1 MTANRGNLGALA
13 RRLVAGVAAL
23 VIPAG
28 ALLSPTL
35 SPAATFYLSDC
46 QAGAAAGCVPG
57 NDNNA
62 GTSTA
67 SPWRSIAKL
76 NTRVEGLSAGDRI
89 LFARGASF
97 SDASITVY
105 IPKSN
110 RQQPVV
116 FESYAPSW
124 GANAAKPILR
134 AAKDNGG
141 FSFADS
147 GNANHDEGYVVRGL
161 DLRGTDGS
169 GTGIFIYNDADYITL
184 EDLSITGFA
193 LGVQCSGS
201 NATEPGSNGKNEFI
215 TLRRSRIAN
224 NASQG
229 ILTMCHEMTV
239 ENNVF
244 DDNGYERAMLD
255 HNVYI
260 EGGEHVF
267 FRGNSIINNGRHDR
281 VGLKCQSV
289 AFVVHGLVRD
299 LVIENNFIGESN
311 ADAGCWG
318 LTVDVVNDNDVMD
331 GFQDVVIRGNR
342 IVNVGGLGIGMVGC
356 QRCAIENNHV
366 MWTTPAR
373 FDRVGISVPNRP
385 TVASPADH
393 DLKSDQ
399 IAIRNNSIYIA
410 AASPASAGIRS
421 SEVGSSH
428 SVVSNLIIFDQAS
441 AKKSTCFLIDDSPLS
456 RYSAFSHNLCFRTES
471 PNRWSN
477 RHKSLEAAIS
487 DGWGRASLDVD
498 PQLIA
503 VPSARSEW
511 WIGVKP
517 TSPTRKAAHPT
528 LSIRTDIGAFD
539 PSMANR

>member
-1 MTANRGNLGALA
+1 VIARRGEFPALA
-13 RRLVAGVAAL
+13 RWLLAGFAAVA
-23 VIPAG
+23 IPAC
-28 ALLSPTL
+28 ALLTPAL
-35 SPAATFYLSDC
+35 SQAATFYLSDC

-57 NDNNA
+57 DDNNT
-62 GTSTA
+62 GTSATT
-67 SPWRSIAKL
+67 PWRSIAKL

-110 RQQPVV
+110 RRQPVV

-124 GANAAKPILR
+124 GANAPRPILT

-161 DLRGTDGS
+161 DLRGTGGS

-201 NATEPGSNGKNEFI
+201 NPPEAGSNAKNEFI
-215 TLRRSRIAN
+215 TLRNSRIAN

-260 EGGEHVF
+260 EGGEHVV
-267 FRGNSIINNGRHDR
+267 FRGNAIINNGRHDR
-281 VGLKCQSV
+281 VALKCQSV
-289 AFVVHGLVRD
+289 PLVVHGTLRD

-311 ADAGCWG
+311 AADGCWG
-318 LTVDVVNDNDVMD
+318 LTVDVVNDNDSTD
-331 GFQDVVIRGNR
+331 GFQDVVVRGNR

-356 QRCAIENNHV
+356 QHCAIENNHIV
-366 MWTTPAR
+366 WTTKSKI
-373 FDRVGISVPNRP
+373 DRVAIAAPNRP
-385 TVASPADH
+385 TVPSPKDH

-410 AASPASAGIRS
+410 GATAHTSGILSADDGN
-421 SEVGSSH
+421 GH
-428 SVVSNLIIFDQAS
+428 SVVSNLIVMDAAS
-441 AKKSTCFLIDDSPLS
+441 SDKASCFATQQHALS
-456 RYSAFSHNLCFRTES
+456 RYAAFGHNLCFRAGGA
-471 PNRWSN
+471 NRWSDK
-477 RHKSLEAAIS
+477 HKSLAAAQS
-487 DGWGRASLDVD
+487 DGWDIGSLTAD
-498 PQLIA
+498 PQLLA
-503 VPSARSEW
+503 VPSAANDW
-511 WIGVKP
+511 WIAVSP
-517 TSPTRKAAHPT
+517 TSPTHKAAHPR
-528 LSIRTDIGAFD
+528 LSVRTDIGAFD
-539 PSMANR
+539 PSGGKH